1 MNSHL
6 EIVPALAG
14 ISPTDSFLVR
24 PLDVRHL
31 HEVFV
36 SRDYEMGYQVKPGD
50 VVVDMGAGIGD
61 FAVSIASRK
70 PKRVYC
76 VEPSSSS
83 FELLEYN
90 TRNLPSTLVNKA
102 ITHPFGSY
110 NACIAG
116 ASDGDVFGITT
127 FKDFVKDYNIDY
139 IDFLKVDIEGG
150 EYNIFNEEN
159 IDFLT
164 SKVRVTVVEFHI
176 RIENNNYKKQFV
188 YFRDHIL
195 SFFDKYRVARATHQ
209 RTNLTRDDLT
219 FDIYAKNFENDYACV
234 NIWLYNTL

>member
-1 MNSHL
+1 M
-6 EIVPALAG
+6 
-14 ISPTDSFLVR
+14 
-24 PLDVRHL
+24 
-31 HEVFV
+31 
-36 SRDYEMGYQVKPGD
+36 
-50 VVVDMGAGIGD
+50 
-61 FAVSIASRK
+61 
-70 PKRVYC
+70 
-76 VEPSSSS
+76 
-83 FELLEYN
+83 
-90 TRNLPSTLVNKA
+90 
-102 ITHPFGSY
+102 
-110 NACIAG
+110 
-116 ASDGDVFGITT
+116 
-127 FKDFVKDYNIDY
+127 KDYNIDY